1 MIWFTAVCDLKQEII
16 KQFEELIDFYGG
28 RDMKTYNTAKWK
40 LLSFEEQNP
49 EIQKTM
55 KLVQKLKELWNYVD

>member
-1 MIWFTAVCDLKQEII
+1 MEIKQEII

-28 RDMKTYNTAKWK
+28 RDMKTYNTSKWE
-40 LLSFEEQNP
+40 LLSFEDQNP

-55 KLVQKLKELWNYVD
+55 KLVQKLKELWNVN

>member
-1 MIWFTAVCDLKQEII
+1 MEIKQEII

-28 RDMKTYNTAKWK
+28 RDMETYNTSKWE
-40 LLSFEEQNP
+40 LLSFEDQNP

-55 KLVQKLKELWNYVD
+55 KLVQKLKELWNVN

>member
-1 MIWFTAVCDLKQEII
+1 MEIKQEII

-28 RDMKTYNTAKWK
+28 RDMETYNTSKWE
-40 LLSFEEQNP
+40 LLSFEDQNP

-55 KLVQKLKELWNYVD
+55 KLVQKLKELWDVN

>member
-1 MIWFTAVCDLKQEII
+1 MEIKQEII

-28 RDMKTYNTAKWK
+28 RGMETYNTSKWE
-40 LLSFEEQNP
+40 LLSFEDQNP

-55 KLVQKLKELWNYVD
+55 KLVQKLKELWDVN